1 MWQKVKRSWWSAK
14 HQAKKLTE
22 GKVDSNLLLSL
33 QLFFGAKWKENV
45 QSLSIFEANSSYKV
59 WENTKTFFNPLFS
72 CDRVEWVEE
81 KRFWTFEGLLLLL
94 GLVSGLSVFVRQK
107 QLDHRMY
114 QRIQRQIAAGV

>member
-45 QSLSIFEANSSYKV
+45 QSLSIFEANSGYKV